1 MRRRPNE
8 ATSTVINTAIV
19 ALLFLLQITAASQH
33 DHHQQHD
40 HRKVD
45 IIPSL
50 DPLQPSKLEERD
62 LHTSHR
68 SFKDTVITNDASAIA
83 TLAPASLHDP
93 VVRAP
98 PAGLKTSKSAG
109 LSSLLNARSLQDW
122 EVEDF
127 VLLAT
132 VDGKIHARDRKTG
145 AYRWAWDSDRPMV
158 ETIYHRQNRS
168 ESQDSRAEDDFLWII
183 EPSRDGALYIYS
195 PGPTPGLQKLGLTVK
210 KLVEEL
216 SPYAGEDPSVVYTGE
231 KRNTLYT
238 VDARTGHIL
247 KTFSSAGSTTAD
259 DRECRLVGSFDTKDE
274 EACGSGGI
282 LTIGRTEYT
291 VGIASRDTGDPVCT
305 LKYTEWGPNN
315 RDSDLHSQY
324 FDTMD
329 RKYVYSRHDGSIF
342 GFDHAQIDERRR
354 LYTQK
359 LSSPVA
365 RVFDI
370 ARPHESDD
378 QNTPLVILP
387 QPIGPTDD
395 DLSGEF
401 DRDNR
406 IFVNCTEFGG
416 WYAMSET
423 TYPLVTGGAS
433 QAQCYNREWLE
444 NIPTW
449 DQIQSSKRQKAL
461 VGIHPITT
469 LETLR
474 TNLPSISGPE
484 SEGTNETPSDFTRAI
499 SPSASLPA
507 IRSSRLLGFA
517 AENLIDITLLIPLF
531 FVLFF
536 FYSNR
541 RKIGRILAKKMDV
554 ERLPG
559 VKEALMSPPLTPAF
573 PSGTFTKDF
582 ADGTAERVGDPDSNT
597 KTLTSPKAEESPE
610 VADVKV
616 NRSDDPGSDGADT
629 AADLPKKKKTH
640 RGQRGGAGRKKGKKD
655 LDQDNVNRIIDKVK
669 DIERDQPMEPDILK
683 VNGSGAATNDMTE
696 VSGPFQ
702 INNLIV
708 TDTVLGYG
716 SHGTI
721 VYKGSF
727 EGRDVAVK
735 RMLLEFFDVASHE
748 VSLLQESDDHPNVIR
763 YFCRQQSAGFLY
775 IALELCPASL
785 QDVVEKP
792 YGFTQLAQASQIDL
806 PNVLYQI
813 AAGVRYLHSLKI
825 VHRDLKPQN
834 ILVAAPKIPR
844 NDPNAKLPPRLLISD
859 FGLCKKLDG
868 DQSSFRATTAHAAGT
883 SGWRAPELLVDD
895 DASPQGPIISE
906 GGHSVETSEPAVI
919 DSLSNRRATRA
930 IDIFSLGCVFFY
942 ILSRGNHPFGDRY
955 MREANIVKGQFNLDQ
970 LQVLGDSGY
979 EADDLIRSMLS
990 HDPRRRQVRS
1000 LVVNLDGADSI
1011 C

>member
-1 MRRRPNE
+1 M
-8 ATSTVINTAIV
+8 VVNTAIV
-19 ALLFLLQITAASQH
+19 ALLFILQITAAGQH

-40 HRKVD
+40 HRKVG
-45 IIPSL
+45 IIPSV
-50 DPLQPSKLEERD
+50 DPLQSSKAERD
-62 LHTSHR
+62 LDTPHR

-83 TLAPASLHDP
+83 TLAPTSLHDP

-98 PAGLKTSKSAG
+98 PARLKTSKSAG

-132 VDGKIHARDRKTG
+132 VDGKMHARDRKTG

-158 ETIYHRQNRS
+158 ETIYHRPNRS
-168 ESQDSRAEDDFLWII
+168 ASQDSRPEDDFLWII

-259 DRECRLVGSFDTKDE
+259 DRECRLVGSFDNKDE

-370 ARPHESDD
+370 ARPQESDD
-378 QNTPLVILP
+378 QDTPLVILP
-387 QPIGPTDD
+387 QPIGPSDD
-395 DLSGEF
+395 DLSGGF

-416 WYAMSET
+416 WYAMSES

-444 NIPTW
+444 NVPTW

-461 VGIHPITT
+461 VGVHPITT

-484 SEGTNETPSDFTRAI
+484 GDHTNETPSDVTEEVAA
-499 SPSASLPA
+499 SASLPA

-559 VKEALMSPPLTPAF
+559 VKEALMSPPPTPAF
-573 PSGTFTKDF
+573 TPGTFTKDF
-582 ADGTAERVGDPDSNT
+582 ANEGVDSDPELSSKMAPSEDVPEAGDARTNSKP
-597 KTLTSPKAEESPE
+597 
-610 VADVKV
+610 
-616 NRSDDPGSDGADT
+616 DDPGSEGAD
-629 AADLPKKKKTH
+629 AGAEQPKKKKTH

-655 LDQDNVNRIIDKVK
+655 SSTDQENVNSIISKIK
-669 DIERDQPMEPDILK
+669 DMDRDRPIEPDILK
-683 VNGSGAATNDMTE
+683 VNGSGLATNEMTD

-792 YGFTQLAQASQIDL
+792 FGFSQLAQASQIDL

-844 NDPNAKLPPRLLISD
+844 NDPDAKLPPRLLISD

-895 DASPQGPIISE
+895 DASPQGPVISE
-906 GGHSVETSEPAVI
+906 SGHSMETSEPAVI
-919 DSLSNRRATRA
+919 DTLSNRRATRA

-979 EADDLIRSMLS
+979 EADDLIRSMLN
-990 HDPRRRQVRS
+990 HDPRRRYFSR
-1000 LVVNLDGADSI
+1000 
-1011 C
+1011 